1 MRIVKRSDRKAWI
14 FMSRKKWLPMIGIT
28 ILLCAACGKEQIPA
42 VNQESTEEVQ
52 ESLQQTT
59 EESAEPVQVRI
70 YFSRIGE
77 MGLESAE
84 ETLNGLRPE
93 NIISHLSLHNITSI
107 DTKVNSFSEEK
118 ENGKKILYLD
128 LTKAYGE
135 YVNTMNKQSEE
146 LILAALSKTFLEAY
160 DADGLML
167 TVEGKSLTTAH
178 QTYDAPL
185 TGELVSTEEERA
197 EKEETAESVEYTVER
212 KEMQEGEQLKIAY
225 PVIGGLAD
233 ADVEELFNRKIT
245 DYIYAMYDAENTRL
259 LTCDYEIT
267 WQDET
272 SLSVILRGS
281 LDLKGN
287 SHVNQFATAFN
298 FDFVREDNN
307 RLADLEDVAKI
318 AEKLASFEDC
328 ELRGEISRNEFEE
341 MLNKHFPNLSD
352 SLSQFDFDFKNILL
366 VTPGYSYQTEKGIG
380 LILPLTG
387 ERWDY
392 MEVRVNNL

>member
-28 ILLCAACGKEQIPA
+28 ILLCAACGKEQVPA

-59 EESAEPVQVRI
+59 EESADPVQVRI

-135 YVNTMNKQSEE
+135 YVNTMNEQSEE
-146 LILAALSKTFLEAY
+146 LILAALTKTFLEAY

-167 TVEGKSLTTAH
+167 TVEGKLLTTSH
-178 QTYDAPL
+178 QTYHAPL
-185 TGELVSTEEERA
+185 TGELAATEEERA

-225 PVIGGLAD
+225 PVIGGL

-272 SLSVILRGS
+272 SLSVVLRGS

-298 FDFVREDNN
+298 FDFVRKDNN
-307 RLADLEDVAKI
+307 RLADLEDVEKI

-328 ELRGEISRNEFEE
+328 ELLGEISRNEFEE
-341 MLNKHFPNLSD
+341 MLNKHFPNLSA